1 MTDTIT
7 SLYQLTAFARQQA
20 PRLQAACEAQ
30 AAAERAREIEAAAE
44 HAARAYATCFGTL
57 GKVPPPLNWT
67 GYPRNGRDTDSFR
80 ILATAYL
87 SHGLFLAYAPFNS
100 RRRDDIGSF
109 TLVGADHPDHAQRRE
124 IGPAH
129 VADLISLA
137 ETLDL
142 INARQPAADALMSAR
157 SCAACPAR
165 LAPAMPGRTPR
176 IYCSDACRQRGY
188 RRRAKAKQHTA

>member
-1 MTDTIT
+1 MTDTST
-7 SLYQLTAFARQQA
+7 GLDRLTAFARQQA
-20 PRLQAACEAQ
+20 PRLHAEHEAQ
-30 AAAERAREIEAAAE
+30 AAAERAREIEAAAA
-44 HAARAYATCFGTL
+44 HAARAYAACFGTL
-57 GKVPPPLNWT
+57 GEMPPPLNWT
-67 GYPRNGRDTDSFR
+67 GYPRSMDTDSFR

-87 SHGLFLAYAPFNS
+87 DHGVFLAYAPFNS
-100 RRRDDIGSF
+100 RRRDGIGSF

-124 IGPAH
+124 IGAAH

-142 INARQPAADALMSAR
+142 IGAHQPAADTLMPAR

-165 LAPAMPGRTPR
+165 LAPAAPGRAPR

-188 RRRAKAKQHTA
+188 RQRAKAKQRTA